1 MSTRRFGLTVLA
13 MMLVLLLGRHT
24 NALIT
29 GDTTDSLL
37 PEEKVLQAKKEA
49 QRLVIEDI
57 LSGDISGK
65 AIYMVGSPIP
75 EGTIV
80 RGWKTD
86 VETFVMPFEK
96 GWFFFIDDHRMANWE
111 HPCRYV
117 FLDYEV
123 KEYQVFRSTTP
134 PTVWERSVSAEGET
148 VERHLKLEEIE
159 ESIRQQPKEE
169 KQGEIEEEESGELFG
184 QMIKY
189 SPSGHVILISGG
201 YDAPHNYSRY
211 LKDLRH
217 YYVTVTR
224 YGYTDD
230 QIDVLYADGSAADLD
245 CDGDNDI
252 DGNARKTTVQAA
264 FNSLPVGLDYLN
276 VFVTDHGGTDS
287 GPDGAQYGDSR
298 IWLWNQ
304 EWITDVEMAN
314 LISSRNPQCASYVL
328 EQCYSGGFID
338 DLLTT
343 ADKVTVYAACRGD
356 EYSWACDSEGDFDEF
371 SYHYTNALRWA
382 RPSGDNTAQQ
392 ICQDGAAVNADAN
405 ESGTVSLNEAHIH
418 ALVYDSQS
426 ESPQFAETPVNQGE
440 KAWLGG
446 CEEESIAFTF
456 TCSETFRI
464 DETWDTVTFDPLL
477 TNTGAS
483 ADSYLVTLTENFP
496 TPEEW
501 WVRLSSGGIFWDT
514 TMTAVK
520 IHTEDPL
527 PPTQSAQMY
536 LDVIARTAGQG
547 NFTLNVASLSNPDLK
562 LSSSI
567 TFVLN
572 AYLCGDPNADE
583 VIDLEDAVYLLNYL
597 FKNGDPPNL
606 LEAGDANCDGSV
618 QVGDAVYLLNYLF
631 KNGPAP
637 GC

>member
-1 MSTRRFGLTVLA
+1 MSTRRFGWTVLA
-13 MMLVLLLGRHT
+13 MMLVLLLQVYT
-24 NALIT
+24 YALTT
-29 GDTTDSLL
+29 GDSTNSLS
-37 PEEKVLQAKKEA
+37 PEERILQAREEA
-49 QRLVIEDI
+49 KRVVIEEI

-65 AIYMVGSPIP
+65 AIYMVESPIP
-75 EGTIV
+75 EGTVV

-86 VETFVMPFEK
+86 VETFVMPYDK

-117 FLDYEV
+117 FINYEA
-123 KEYQVFRSTTP
+123 KEYKVFQATSP
-134 PTVWERSVSAEGET
+134 PTVSERSVSAEGET
-148 VERHLKLEEIE
+148 VERHLKVEEIE
-159 ESIRQQPKEE
+159 ETIRQRPREE
-169 KQGEIEEEESGELFG
+169 EQGEKEEEEPGELFG

-189 SPSGHVILISGG
+189 SPTGHVILISGG
-201 YDAPHNYSRY
+201 YDGSHNYPRY

-217 YYVTVTR
+217 YYVTLKR

-230 QIDVLYADGSAADLD
+230 QFDVLYADGSTADLD

-264 FNSLPVGLDYLN
+264 FNSLPAGLDYLN

-287 GPDGAQYGDSR
+287 EPDGAQYGDSR

-314 LISSRNPQCASYVL
+314 LIRSRNPQCASYVL

-343 ADKVTVYAACRGD
+343 ADKVSIYTACRGD
-356 EYSWACDSEGDFDEF
+356 EYSWACDTEGDFDEF

-382 RPSGDNTAQQ
+382 QPQGSNTAQQ
-392 ICQDGAAVNADAN
+392 ICQDGGAVNADAN
-405 ESGTVSLNEAHIH
+405 GSGTVSLLEAHNH
-418 ALVYDSQS
+418 ALAHDSQS

-446 CEEESIAFTF
+446 CDENSFAFTF
-456 TCSETFRI
+456 TCSETSKI

-483 ADSYLVTLTENFP
+483 ADSYLVTLARNYP

-501 WVRLSSGGIFWDT
+501 WVRLSCGGISWDT
-514 TMTAVK
+514 TITTMK
-520 IHTEDPL
+520 IYTDDPML
-527 PPTQSAQMY
+527 PTQSDQMY
-536 LDVIARTAGQG
+536 LDVIPRTAGHG
-547 NFTLNVASLSNPDLK
+547 NFSIYVESLSKPDLK

-567 TFVLN
+567 AFVLN
-572 AYLCGDPNADE
+572 AYLRGDANADT
-583 VIDLEDAVYLLNYL
+583 VIDVGDVIYLINYL
-597 FKNGDPPNL
+597 FKGGPAVNPLPS
-606 LEAGDANCDGSV
+606 GDATCDGV
-618 QVGDAVYLLNYLF
+618 IDVGDVVYLINYLF
-631 KNGPAP
+631 RGGTAP
-637 GC
+637 SC